1 MSLTLYGIDNC
12 DTVRKARRW
21 LEQQGKSYRFHDLR
35 ADGLDA
41 ETLRSWLAQVG
52 WERVVNRRSTSWK
65 ALDPKARDGMDNQR
79 AATAILSAPT
89 LVKRP
94 VLVDDTL
101 LEFGFSESRYRALL
115 G

>member
-12 DTVRKARRW
+12 DTVRRARRW
-21 LEQQGKSYRFHDLR
+21 LEERGKSYRFHDLR
-35 ADGLDA
+35 ADGLDG
-41 ETLRSWLAQVG
+41 ETLQSWLAQAG

-65 ALDPKARDGMDNQR
+65 ALDPDARDGMDNQR
-79 AATAILSAPT
+79 AAAAILSAPT

-94 VLVDDTL
+94 VLADGRL
-101 LEFGFSESRYRALL
+101 LEFGFSESRYQTLL

>member
-12 DTVRKARRW
+12 DTVRRARRW
-21 LEQQGKSYRFHDLR
+21 LEERGKSYRFHDLR
-35 ADGLDA
+35 ADGLDG
-41 ETLRSWLAQVG
+41 ETLQSWLAQAG

-65 ALDPKARDGMDNQR
+65 ALDPDARDGMDNQR
-79 AATAILSAPT
+79 AAAAILSAPT

-94 VLVDDTL
+94 VLADERL
-101 LEFGFSESRYRALL
+101 LEFGFSESRYRTLL

>member
-12 DTVRKARRW
+12 DTVRRARRW
-21 LEQQGKSYRFHDLR
+21 LEAQGKSYRFHDLR
-35 ADGLDA
+35 ADGLNA
-41 ETLRSWLAQVG
+41 ETLRSWLARAG

-65 ALDPKARDGMDNQR
+65 ALDPEARDGMDNER
-79 AATAILSAPT
+79 AAAAILSAPT

-94 VLVDDTL
+94 VLVDERL
-101 LEFGFSESRYRALL
+101 LEFGFSESRYRTLL

>member
-21 LEQQGKSYRFHDLR
+21 LEQQGQSYRFHDLR

-65 ALDPKARDGMDNQR
+65 ALDPKARDGMDNPR

-94 VLVDDTL
+94 VLVGDAL
-101 LEFGFSESRYRALL
+101 LEFGFSESRYQALL